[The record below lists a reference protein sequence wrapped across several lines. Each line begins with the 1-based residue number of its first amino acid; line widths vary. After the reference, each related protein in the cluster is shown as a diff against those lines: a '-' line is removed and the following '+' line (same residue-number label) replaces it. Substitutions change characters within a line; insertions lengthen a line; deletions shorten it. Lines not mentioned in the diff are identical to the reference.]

1 MVISIPGEF
10 VQEIKKSKGVYA
22 WVLGGGRGWEELEGG
37 AGDLKLTFHIAF
49 IPETPPPPPTSF
61 INQRDPGTLK
71 SSLFM
76 PKDFF
81 DNQLL
86 FGSLMSFNSHKH
98 NGAELK
104 RGGNQILGMAIS
116 SFPFTKHLKKK
127 M

>member
-1 MVISIPGEF
+1 MHGC
-10 VQEIKKSKGVYA
+10 
-22 WVLGGGRGWEELEGG
+22 WGGRGWEELEGG

-127 M
+127 DVNLKIQDWLPFSH

>member
-1 MVISIPGEF
+1 MGAGRG
-10 VQEIKKSKGVYA
+10 KGV
-22 WVLGGGRGWEELEGG
+22 GRVGRRSRRS
-37 AGDLKLTFHIAF
+37 KTNISHSFY
-49 IPETPPPPPTSF
+49 PRNTPPPPTSF
-61 INQRDPGTLK
+61 INRRDPGTLK

-98 NGAELK
+98 NGADLK

>member
-1 MVISIPGEF
+1 VSGC
-10 VQEIKKSKGVYA
+10 
-22 WVLGGGRGWEELEGG
+22 GGGGGGEKEEVEGG
-37 AGDLKLTFHIAF
+37 DEKQKMDEAF
-49 IPETPPPPPTSF
+49 YPETPPPPPTSF
-61 INQRDPGTLK
+61 INRRDPGTLK